1 MKYNI
6 PSHLSEL
13 PIYQKAIDI
22 LVLSRSISTYINQDL
37 AYLRPDGSED
47 TNIYFSGD
55 IIQQSESL
63 APEIMKAE
71 AERYSDKKHKHLDSL
86 ERLTHRL
93 HLNCN
98 RLQHC
103 NSNGKD
109 YLPILQNELKKFK
122 RLQRTWM
129 MTL

>member
-1 MKYNI
+1 
-6 PSHLSEL
+6 
-13 PIYQKAIDI
+13 
-22 LVLSRSISTYINQDL
+22 
-37 AYLRPDGSED
+37 DGTED
-47 TNIYFSGD
+47 ADIYFSGD

-63 APEIMKAE
+63 APEIEKAQ
-71 AERYSDKKHKHLDSL
+71 AERFSDKKHKHLDSI

-109 YLPILQNELKKFK
+109 FLPILQSELKKFK
-122 RLQRTWM
+122 RLQRSWM

>member
-1 MKYNI
+1 MNYNI

-22 LVLSRSISTYINQDL
+22 LVLSRNISTYISQDL
-37 AYLRPDGSED
+37 SYLRHDGSED
-47 TNIYFSGD
+47 SDIYFSGD

-63 APEIMKAE
+63 APEIEKAQ
-71 AERYSDKKHKHLDSL
+71 AELCSYKKHKHLDAL

-122 RLQRTWM
+122 RLQRSWM

>member
-1 MKYNI
+1 MNYNI
-6 PSHLSEL
+6 PSQLSEL

-22 LVLSRSISTYINQDL
+22 LVLSRNISTYISQDL
-37 AYLRPDGSED
+37 SYLRPDGSED
-47 TNIYFSGD
+47 NNIYFSGD

-63 APEIMKAE
+63 APEIEKAQ
-71 AERYSDKKHKHLDSL
+71 AERHSDRKHKHLESL

-109 YLPILQNELKKFK
+109 YLPILQNELRKFK
-122 RLQRTWM
+122 RLQRHWI